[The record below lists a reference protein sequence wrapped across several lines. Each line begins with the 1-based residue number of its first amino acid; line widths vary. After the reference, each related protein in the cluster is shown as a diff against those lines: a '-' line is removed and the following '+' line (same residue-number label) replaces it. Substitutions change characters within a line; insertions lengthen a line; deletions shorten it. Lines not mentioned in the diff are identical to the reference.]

1 MGMKSIKS
9 ITRAERVNMGGQQLD
24 QPLPSDHISYFDPF
38 LLIHH
43 WKDVLAGEQRQQDV
57 GVGPHPHRGFSPVTF
72 IYKGEIRHQD
82 SFGNDVIVGE
92 GGTQW
97 MFAGRGITH
106 SERPSKK
113 MAEEGGELELI
124 QFWVN
129 APAKHKM
136 ETASY
141 KPISKEITP
150 TIEKEAYTIQVIS
163 GEYEGIRG
171 SVDYYIPLQLL
182 RIEINAKGSL
192 SMLTQKTHNTLI
204 YLLDGELL
212 INGIKAYKKNMFCF
226 EQDGDSIEIE
236 AIKDTRFILL
246 SGEPINEE
254 VYMRGPFV
262 MNSDTELL
270 EASRDTQ
277 IGKMGILIEK
287 FD

>member
-1 MGMKSIKS
+1 
-9 ITRAERVNMGGQQLD
+9 MGGKLLD

-43 WKDVLAGEQRQQDV
+43 WKDDMPGEQRQQDV

-106 SERPSKK
+106 SERPTKK
-113 MAEEGGELELI
+113 MASDGGEVEII
-124 QFWVN
+124 QFWIN
-129 APAKHKM
+129 APAKYKM

-141 KPISKEITP
+141 KPISKDDTP
-150 TIEKEAYTIQVIS
+150 TVKKEAYTVQVIS
-163 GEYEGIRG
+163 GEYEGLRG
-171 SVDYYIPLQLL
+171 IINYFIPLQLL
-182 RIEINAKGSL
+182 RVEIKTKGNL
-192 SMLTQKTHNTLI
+192 SMPTQESHNTLI

-236 AIKDTRFILL
+236 ATKDTRFILL
-246 SGEPINEE
+246 SGEPIKEE
-254 VYMRGPFV
+254 VYSKGPFV

-270 EASRDTQ
+270 EAIRDTQ
-277 IGKMGILIEK
+277 MGKMGILIEN